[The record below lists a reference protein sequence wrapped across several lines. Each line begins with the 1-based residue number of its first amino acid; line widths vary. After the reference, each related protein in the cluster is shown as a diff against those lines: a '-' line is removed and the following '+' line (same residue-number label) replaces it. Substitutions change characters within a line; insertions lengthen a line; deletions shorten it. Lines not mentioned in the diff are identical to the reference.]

1 MGLAANDGTLEHL
14 RLVDASD
21 LRDGD
26 FDRFTG
32 NSEKNQPAFGQR
44 DDAVVADAW
53 VIRCGRASI
62 AGLLRRAEHV
72 FRLGFRGQSA
82 QRVAVPAP
90 KPHDD
95 RDPNQR
101 LQRGD
106 SQNE

>member
-21 LRDGD
+21 FRDRD

-82 QRVAVPAP
+82 LQISACSAAIFMELPRSRC
-90 KPHDD
+90 
-95 RDPNQR
+95 RDT
-101 LQRGD
+101 
-106 SQNE
+106 